1 MNADTKLRG
10 RLGKMTFRN
19 NLDGMRNKGIVEER
33 VLAGYVCDE
42 CNVKDPVGYRI
53 IDDYKMEGSANL
65 TITIV
70 VAGIIVVLGIVLT
83 PVLIG
88 IPLVIGGLVVIAYQI
103 IKNLIGKGAQVIIHE
118 GEMACA
124 ACYGSPVSIDS
135 TRGRAL
141 LKRLRSP
148 E

>member
-70 VAGIIVVLGIVLT
+70 AAGIIVVLGIVLT